1 MFNILFKTCIE
12 RNELLINLCVIYMNI
27 YFFFSQ
33 VILFNFRQN
42 KTSIKTADN
51 KSSFLNKKYIE
62 RLFPDFN
69 NSYKSFNLN
78 LWSFVLNLPLVMSHR
93 MNLKEQTLVWQHLL
107 SNFYLLYLVPTRNIF
122 TFMPLKT
129 MCYVNTKHSKDNHLK
144 STLALKWRNWWC
156 SRSKVMKQCFLQC
169 PDKTSSCH
177 SI

>member
-1 MFNILFKTCIE
+1 MFNILFITCIE

-78 LWSFVLNLPLVMSHR
+78 LWSFVLNLPLDEFERSDPCLTAFVIQF
-93 MNLKEQTLVWQHLL
+93 LFT
-107 SNFYLLYLVPTRNIF
+107 VPCSYQKYIHIYAFKNDVLCEYKTFKRQSFEVNIGF
-122 TFMPLKT
+122 KMT
-129 MCYVNTKHSKDNHLK
+129 
-144 STLALKWRNWWC
+144 
-156 SRSKVMKQCFLQC
+156 
-169 PDKTSSCH
+169 
-177 SI
+177 

>member
-1 MFNILFKTCIE
+1 MFNILFITCIE

-42 KTSIKTADN
+42 KTSIKSADN

-78 LWSFVLNLPLVMSHR
+78 LRSFVLNLPLVMSLR
-93 MNLKEQTLVWQHLL
+93 MNLKDQTLVWQHL
-107 SNFYLLYLVPTRNIF
+107 SNFYLLYFVPTRNIF
-122 TFMPLKT
+122 TFIAFKNDVLCEYKT
-129 MCYVNTKHSKDNHLK
+129 FKRQSFEVNIGFK
-144 STLALKWRNWWC
+144 
-156 SRSKVMKQCFLQC
+156 M
-169 PDKTSSCH
+169 TSLMM
-177 SI
+177 

>member
-1 MFNILFKTCIE
+1 MFNILLITCIE
-12 RNELLINLCVIYMNI
+12 RNELLTNLCVIYMNI

-93 MNLKEQTLVWQHLL
+93 MNLKDQTLVWQHLL

-122 TFMPLKT
+122 TFIAFKNDVLCEYKT
-129 MCYVNTKHSKDNHLK
+129 FKRQSFEVNIGFKMT
-144 STLALKWRNWWC
+144 
-156 SRSKVMKQCFLQC
+156 
-169 PDKTSSCH
+169 
-177 SI
+177 

>member
-1 MFNILFKTCIE
+1 MFNILFITCIE

-93 MNLKEQTLVWQHLL
+93 MNLKDQTLVWQHLL

-122 TFMPLKT
+122 TFIAFKNDVLCEYKT
-129 MCYVNTKHSKDNHLK
+129 FKDNHLK

-156 SRSKVMKQCFLQC
+156 SRSKVVKQCFLQC
-169 PDKTSSCH
+169 PDKTSSCY